1 MHALMMIKGIAF
13 TSFGRALRMSDEN
26 LLAAPHSNRKN
37 CNQEQMLTGSLAQ
50 GSTHHPVEPEP
61 QDTWLQRRRAAQ
73 ILCHT
78 FWLSW

>member
-13 TSFGRALRMSDEN
+13 TSFRRALRMGDKN
-26 LLAAPHSNRKN
+26 LLAAPHSTREN
-37 CNQEQMLTGSLAQ
+37 CSQEEMLPGSIAQ
-50 GSTHHPVEPEP
+50 SSTHHPVEPEL

-73 ILCHT
+73 ILCQT